1 MAGQQDIGALVVTL
15 EAQTAAFNAGM
26 AQATKS
32 LNSFGAASTA
42 IESQFAGVQGAF
54 VKFNNATAALSNG
67 MAIVSQAFGKLRS
80 FTSMREQLEVI
91 QSSFEA
97 VLGSAERAADMMMRV
112 RKISNELGSDLPSTA
127 SAIRRMAIGLNQLGS
142 SNAEIDRITTTFLK
156 LGAIGGSIEEATA
169 AIFQFS
175 QALGSGTLR
184 GDELISLLE
193 RQPLIAMEVAKY
205 LQKIG
210 LSADGSIGSLRKL
223 ASDGKVT
230 SIILRDALLDA
241 EKAIAEKYAKMPL
254 KISQVLNQ
262 ISNLFTGFAIDINK
276 TFEINET
283 TVNLLVGLR
292 NAVRDIVVPAG
303 DFLAFLKEAG
313 LLSYALAT
321 ALGVLTIAFRS
332 FIATALLAAIPAVI
346 AFSSAFAAAVVA
358 LKVPLAVI
366 ATVVTALATL
376 ANQLGITATSFDKF
390 FLRIVENAPLIAKAF
405 KKETETV
412 AQYIGRLNASIE
424 EAETD
429 RALAA
434 MGASRSLSGDFK
446 EKIKPL
452 TEFEKQSKEMLESF
466 RKGLVTAQIESSL
479 LTIKIKELE
488 KAIANTKDKRLAAQW
503 TEQLKQ
509 LKESLDPADTALRKF
524 AESIQNTTNPANAAA
539 KELSE
544 LDKALAA
551 GYISWETYG
560 IAVEEAMSKLGGT
573 TMKETKDA
581 IDEIGVAIGSS
592 LSSGVGQLTDAIY
605 DADSSFQE
613 FASNFLISIAKMI
626 TQLLIL
632 SALKSSLKGTSIGSF
647 FGFADGGTF
656 RSGTGLEEGVYDSPT
671 VFKFAQGGTFGTR
684 TGVLGEAGP
693 EAILP
698 LRRNSSGALGVMAE
712 SASTTVN
719 VYNNNSSATEVST
732 RESTNADGSKQIDI
746 MIEQKVRDMFARG
759 SMDKTMRGVYGLSRT
774 PA

>member
-15 EAQTAAFNAGM
+15 EAQTAAFEAGM

-32 LNSFGAASTA
+32 LNQFGNVSKTV
-42 IESQFAGVQGAF
+42 ESQLGGIQGSF
-54 VKFNNATAALSNG
+54 LKFNVATAALSTGLN
-67 MAIVSQAFGKLRS
+67 MVTTAFGKLRT
-80 FTSMREQLEVI
+80 FATVREQLDNV
-91 QSSFEA
+91 QASFKA
-97 VLGSAERAADMMMRV
+97 VLGDGDRAADMIERVMR
-112 RKISNELGSDLPSTA
+112 ISNELGTDLPSTA
-127 SAIRRMAIGLNQLGS
+127 NAIRRMTIGLKQLGS
-142 SNAEIDRITTTFLK
+142 TNDEIERVSSTFLK
-156 LGAIGGSIEEATA
+156 IGAIGGSIEEATA

-193 RQPLIAMEVAKY
+193 RQPLIAQEIAKY

-223 ASDGKVT
+223 ASEGKVT
-230 SIILRDALLDA
+230 SVILRDALVDAEERIAEAYNGLPKKISQSLNILKNQLDQFYIELNKEFKINESIGAGLEQLINAVKPALANLSQFIKDVANNVEILQAVALGLGIAFASVLAPAIWAVVKASAAFALTPVGAVITAIAVSIAAVLVYWKELRTAILDTAITLVEYAAIAKEAFGFDSSNLRAMIINLEAAKMEMAELGEKTREVSKPLTDA
-241 EKAIAEKYAKMPL
+241 EKAALKAAEAAKKFGEAVGKAWESFTEGLQKVRIDTSLTERKIAELERLVSTEKDPR
-254 KISQVLNQ
+254 
-262 ISNLFTGFAIDINK
+262 
-276 TFEINET
+276 
-283 TVNLLVGLR
+283 LL
-292 NAVRDIVVPAG
+292 
-303 DFLAFLKEAG
+303 
-313 LLSYALAT
+313 
-321 ALGVLTIAFRS
+321 
-332 FIATALLAAIPAVI
+332 
-346 AFSSAFAAAVVA
+346 
-358 LKVPLAVI
+358 
-366 ATVVTALATL
+366 
-376 ANQLGITATSFDKF
+376 
-390 FLRIVENAPLIAKAF
+390 
-405 KKETETV
+405 
-412 AQYIGRLNASIE
+412 
-424 EAETD
+424 
-429 RALAA
+429 RA
-434 MGASRSLSGDFK
+434 
-446 EKIKPL
+446 
-452 TEFEKQSKEMLESF
+452 
-466 RKGLVTAQIESSL
+466 
-479 LTIKIKELE
+479 
-488 KAIANTKDKRLAAQW
+488 W

-509 LKESLDPADTALRKF
+509 LKESLDPVDTELRKF

-539 KELSE
+539 KELSN

-560 IAVEEAMSKLGGT
+560 IAVEDAMSKLGGT

-632 SALKSSLKGTSIGSF
+632 SAIKTSLKGTSIGSF

-671 VFKFAQGGTFGTR
+671 VFKFAQGGAFGTR

-698 LRRNSSGALGVMAE
+698 LKRNASGALGVMAGA

-719 VYNNNSSATEVST
+719 VYNNNASATEVST
-732 RESTNADGSKQIDI
+732 RESTNMDGSKQIDI
-746 MIEQKVRDMFARG
+746 IVEQKVKDMFARG